1 MKNSFKL
8 IKATIFSSI
17 IFFVTSLTQ
26 NSFETIVGPNSKGIM
41 DLLVGWMGVLMLHP
55 PAMVWLANPTLFA
68 AWAFIK
74 KNQRTSFIL
83 SVISLLIMLSFL
95 LFDEII
101 VNESGASSKITAYGL
116 GYWLWVFSAFTMVI
130 GNAFLFYKKKK
141 EEQSDSSNG

>member
-1 MKNSFKL
+1 MNKIVYF
-8 IKATIFSSI
+8 FSI
-17 IFFVTSLTQ
+17 VLYLVALTQ

-55 PAMVWLANPTLFA
+55 PAMVWLANPTLVA
-68 AWAFIK
+68 AWVFIK

-83 SVISLLIMLSFL
+83 SVISLVIMLSFL

-116 GYWLWVFSAFTMVI
+116 GYWLWVLSAFIMVI
-130 GNAFLFYKKKK
+130 GNGVLYYIKRK
-141 EEQSDSSNG
+141 DG

>member
-1 MKNSFKL
+1 MNKIVYF
-8 IKATIFSSI
+8 FSI
-17 IFFVTSLTQ
+17 VFYIVALTQ
-26 NSFETIVGPNSKGIM
+26 KGFCTTAGQCAIGIM

-116 GYWLWVFSAFTMVI
+116 GYWLWVLSAFIMVI
-130 GNAFLFYKKKK
+130 GNGVLYYIKRK
-141 EEQSDSSNG
+141 DG

>member
-1 MKNSFKL
+1 MNKIVYF
-8 IKATIFSSI
+8 FSI
-17 IFFVTSLTQ
+17 VFYIVALTQ
-26 NSFETIVGPNSKGIM
+26 KGFCTTAGQCAIGIM

-68 AWAFIK
+68 AWAFTK

-116 GYWLWVFSAFTMVI
+116 GYWLWVLSAFIMVI
-130 GNAFLFYKKKK
+130 GNGVLYYIKRK
-141 EEQSDSSNG
+141 DG

>member
-1 MKNSFKL
+1 MNKIVYF
-8 IKATIFSSI
+8 FSI
-17 IFFVTSLTQ
+17 VFYIVALTQ
-26 NSFETIVGPNSKGIM
+26 KGFCTTAGQCAIGIM

-68 AWAFIK
+68 AWVFTK

-116 GYWLWVFSAFTMVI
+116 GYWLWVLSAFIMVI
-130 GNAFLFYKKKK
+130 GNGVLYYIKRK
-141 EEQSDSSNG
+141 DG

>member
-1 MKNSFKL
+1 MNRLKKIIL
-8 IKATIFSSI
+8 TTSI
-17 IFFVTSLTQ
+17 IFFVMSLTQ

-68 AWAFIK
+68 AWVFTK

-116 GYWLWVFSAFTMVI
+116 GYWLWVLSAFIMVI
-130 GNAFLFYKKKK
+130 GNGVLYYIKRK
-141 EEQSDSSNG
+141 DG

>member
-8 IKATIFSSI
+8 RKATIFSSI
-17 IFFVTSLTQ
+17 IFFVMSLTQ

-41 DLLVGWMGVLMLHP
+41 DLLVGWMGVLMLHL
-55 PAMVWLANPTLFA
+55 PAMVWLANPTLLA
-68 AWAFIK
+68 AWIFIK
-74 KNQRTSFIL
+74 KNQRISFIL

-116 GYWLWVFSAFTMVI
+116 GYWLWVLSAFIMVV
-130 GNAFLFYKKKK
+130 GNTVLYFLKRK
-141 EEQSDSSNG
+141 ER